1 MTDTAAGGATPLRY
15 SAPTTIEEMV
25 ALLAGDRGA
34 TLIAGGQSLLPPLL
48 AGVGA
53 ATHLVDIRNVERL
66 RAIEIGEDEIFIG
79 AGNRFSDLLRGPVA
93 GLLPA
98 LAEALRHVGTT
109 TIRNRATL
117 GGNIAWADPR
127 AEAPMVLML
136 HGATVRTDRRAI
148 PMATLPVGPFKTR
161 LARDEVILGVTVPRR
176 PDPAAMRFA
185 ELLDRH
191 SAGKAVVSVAV
202 RPAGDAID
210 FAIAGLLDRP
220 VTATAPVASLDR
232 SLSEIERSHRPLEDP
247 FHSYRYRREMALVLL
262 HRALAASIEGR

>member
-1 MTDTAAGGATPLRY
+1 
-15 SAPTTIEEMV
+15 
-25 ALLAGDRGA
+25 
-34 TLIAGGQSLLPPLL
+34 
-48 AGVGA
+48 
-53 ATHLVDIRNVERL
+53 
-66 RAIEIGEDEIFIG
+66 
-79 AGNRFSDLLRGPVA
+79 
-93 GLLPA
+93 
-98 LAEALRHVGTT
+98 
-109 TIRNRATL
+109 
-117 GGNIAWADPR
+117 
-127 AEAPMVLML
+127 
-136 HGATVRTDRRAI
+136 
-148 PMATLPVGPFKTR
+148 MATLPVGPFKTR